1 MPFYEEILLLFL
13 QQTLII
19 LVRILFNMNTCSF
32 QSVCD
37 ITVYYWHIYN
47 YLSHTCYEVMAGVGQ
62 LCLLRNTLWNK
73 YLWIVDNQD
82 FSFSS
87 ILCLFVIKWTNQ
99 ECNIDYT
106 IELYHKT
113 NHKKKYLYIYI
124 HVTAR
129 ISSKYL
135 SISQV
140 WC

>member
-32 QSVCD
+32 QSVCCW
-37 ITVYYWHIYN
+37 YYGHNCILLTHICN

-113 NHKKKYLYIYI
+113 NHKKKYLYIYM
-124 HVTAR
+124 
-129 ISSKYL
+129 
-135 SISQV
+135 
-140 WC
+140 